1 MPTRHAGSFWKN
13 AMTCQALQLPA
24 NNHLADSI
32 NTVHLKDRLS
42 DIKTDCCDR
51 LHAWLLRIVGAS
63 TGSTSM
69 ALACRW
75 RSRPQHQKQIYAV
88 QQIRA
93 GDWILAAR
101 PSSTWPRSASAV
113 LPRETR
119 RGVGFFATGQRED
132 CSVECGSLSLAGLE
146 SGVSQP
152 SFWPPFSFS
161 TARLMKS
168 CMPRFAFAGNSN
180 AM

>member
-75 RSRPQHQKQIYAV
+75 RSRPQHQKRTYAV
-88 QQIRA
+88 QQIPLP
-93 GDWILAAR
+93 GI
-101 PSSTWPRSASAV
+101 STP
-113 LPRETR
+113 
-119 RGVGFFATGQRED
+119 D
-132 CSVECGSLSLAGLE
+132 YLSLICRCRACGGL
-146 SGVSQP
+146 
-152 SFWPPFSFS
+152 
-161 TARLMKS
+161 
-168 CMPRFAFAGNSN
+168 
-180 AM
+180 

>member
-1 MPTRHAGSFWKN
+1 MRRTPRCRPGTQLLEKPYDLP
-13 AMTCQALQLPA
+13 ALQLPA

-75 RSRPQHQKQIYAV
+75 RSRPQHQKRTSV
-88 QQIRA
+88 R
-93 GDWILAAR
+93 LATTSYLCR
-101 PSSTWPRSASAV
+101 QCPI
-113 LPRETR
+113 
-119 RGVGFFATGQRED
+119 
-132 CSVECGSLSLAGLE
+132 
-146 SGVSQP
+146 
-152 SFWPPFSFS
+152 
-161 TARLMKS
+161 
-168 CMPRFAFAGNSN
+168 SN
-180 AM
+180 AASLGM

>member
-75 RSRPQHQKQIYAV
+75 RSRPQHQYRTHAA
-88 QQIRA
+88 QQDCSAILDHTIRSNPSPTRRTFVTLGTKKCVGA
-93 GDWILAAR
+93 IAQ
-101 PSSTWPRSASAV
+101 PSSAQRTRNARRDTAASSGISQNPV
-113 LPRETR
+113 FT
-119 RGVGFFATGQRED
+119 
-132 CSVECGSLSLAGLE
+132 SGS
-146 SGVSQP
+146 
-152 SFWPPFSFS
+152 S
-161 TARLMKS
+161 T
-168 CMPRFAFAGNSN
+168 CNG
-180 AM
+180 

>member
-1 MPTRHAGSFWKN
+1 MRRTPRCRPGTQLLEKPYDLP
-13 AMTCQALQLPA
+13 ALQLPA

-75 RSRPQHQKQIYAV
+75 RSRPQHQKRTCAAPLKYLVGA
-88 QQIRA
+88 A
-93 GDWILAAR
+93 GQ
-101 PSSTWPRSASAV
+101 
-113 LPRETR
+113 
-119 RGVGFFATGQRED
+119 GQR
-132 CSVECGSLSLAGLE
+132 
-146 SGVSQP
+146 
-152 SFWPPFSFS
+152 
-161 TARLMKS
+161 
-168 CMPRFAFAGNSN
+168 N
-180 AM
+180 